1 MGNMKKTSMG
11 LLVSGFSLIIM
22 GCNAWGSYDNP
33 VDPGATNYQGHV
45 TATTFEE
52 AAQALAAVSGTSIS
66 NIVLP
71 ELLRATEYEV
81 RIVSDADNTET
92 TVVQSITGSGYEITL
107 PQLYLL
113 GKRYYYQFRAKKDDA
128 FSPWSETATFD
139 ITPYAPESPS
149 PSDGGSTTDTT
160 PTLSW
165 IARTGETAWVIQTAT
180 EIVALDEAIPATLT
194 PQTYTVATPL
204 ALGSTFYWRVAP
216 KTDSGFRGWSKVY
229 SLTISTWAYSL
240 SPTPSD
246 AAIISDTTPLLDWND
261 ITNASSY
268 ELQVANTEASLG
280 DSELISVTESSYQV
294 STGLEFGTWYWR
306 VRAKNVDGVTGPWG
320 PILSFVI
327 SWPYTLT
334 PIPADAGTT
343 IDTTPLLDWNDVTG
357 ASGYEVQI
365 ADTRTGVAGSPLIA
379 TANSEYQVTTVL
391 ANSAVKYWRMRAKN
405 ADGITGSW
413 SSIYSFAV
421 SAAKPVLAV
430 PVDLATIIDTTPYFD
445 WSDVVGSTGYRIQVS
460 AESTLATPLAD
471 IDTLT
476 ASNYTLTAVLSDN
489 TSYWWHVAARNADG
503 VWSDFSQAYKF
514 SIDLNPALNPIAIP
528 GEGQISLSWT
538 NPTTIDFDS
547 IEITWAPTG
556 GSPTQPVIVSKPGIS
571 QLITGLANGTSY
583 TFMIK
588 VTDPGGNKSNGVAVF
603 ARTSTVIYAG
613 GNSSNSSGILVP
625 GYWKN
630 GTWIGL
636 PQLSPLKWAKVKS
649 LVVSGN
655 DVYAGGYSIN
665 SMDVWVPGYWKNGD
679 WFELPRMTS
688 STGSVLSLAVS
699 GSDVYGGGYIV
710 DDSGLLAIP
719 GYWKNGTWVGLPKIS
734 SAGSDYVYSLAVSG
748 GDVYAGGINFGF
760 PGYWKNG
767 TWVGLSQTSGMVTS
781 LFIDGDDIYAG
792 GSQFEEAVGGVTG
805 YWKNT
810 IWTPLPKPE
819 PSIGQVSQSYVRSIF
834 ISESDV
840 YAAGWNDGSPNGYSP
855 CYWENG
861 VLVQLPKISVSDVS
875 SAMSIVVSDG
885 NVYVGGSRP
894 DSSGVEE
901 PGYWKNGTWVGLP
914 RLLIA
919 GYGNVSSLVV
929 Q

>member
-1 MGNMKKTSMG
+1 MKKMPIG

-33 VDPGATNYQGHV
+33 VDPGAANYQGHV

-52 AAQALAAVSGTSIS
+52 AAQALAAVSGSSIS
-66 NIVLP
+66 NLVLP
-71 ELLRATEYEV
+71 ELLGATEYEV

-92 TVVQSITGSGYEITL
+92 TVIQSITGSGYEITL
-107 PQLYLL
+107 PQLYLI
-113 GKRYYYQFRAKKDDA
+113 GKRYYYQFRAKKDGV
-128 FSPWSETATFD
+128 FSPWSGTAIFD
-139 ITPYAPESPS
+139 VTPYAPESPS
-149 PSDGGSTTDTT
+149 PADGGSTTDTT

-165 IARTGETAWVIQTAT
+165 IARTGETAWVMQTAT
-180 EIVALDEAIPATLT
+180 EIAALDEAIPATFTLPT
-194 PQTYTVATPL
+194 FTVATPL
-204 ALGSTFYWRVAP
+204 ALGSTLYWRVAP
-216 KTDSGFRGWSKVY
+216 ITDSGFRGWSKVY
-229 SLTISTWAYSL
+229 SLTISTWAYSM
-240 SPTPSD
+240 SPTPAD

-261 ITNASSY
+261 ITNAASY
-268 ELQVANTEASLG
+268 EVQVANTEAALG
-280 DSELISVTESSYQV
+280 NSALISATAPSYQV
-294 STGLEFGTWYWR
+294 STGLELGTWYWR

-320 PILSFVI
+320 PIWSITI

-334 PIPADAGTT
+334 PIPADSGTT

-357 ASGYEVQI
+357 ANGYEVQI
-365 ADTRTGVAGSPLIA
+365 ADTSEEVAESQVIA
-379 TANSEYQVTTVL
+379 TTNSEYQVMTVL
-391 ANSAVKYWRMRAKN
+391 ANGAVKYWRVRAMN
-405 ADGITGSW
+405 ADGITGDW

-445 WSDVVGSTGYRIQVS
+445 WSDVVGSTAYCIQVS
-460 AESTLATPLAD
+460 AESTFAAPLAD
-471 IDTLT
+471 IGTLT
-476 ASNYTLTAVLSDN
+476 ASNYALTVVLSDN

-514 SIDLNPALNPIAIP
+514 SIDLDPALNPIAIP

-538 NPTTIDFDS
+538 NPTTIDFAA

-556 GSPTQPVIVSKPGIS
+556 GSPTQPVIVSKPGTS
-571 QLITGLANGTSY
+571 QMITGLANGTSY

-588 VTDPGGNKSNGVAVF
+588 VTDLGGNKSNGVTVS

-613 GNSSNSSGILVP
+613 GSSSNSSGIPVP

-636 PQLSPLKWAKVKS
+636 TQPSLLKWAEVRS

-655 DVYAGGYSIN
+655 DVYAGGSSSIT
-665 SMDVWVPGYWKNGD
+665 SGIQVPGYWKNGY
-679 WFELPRMTS
+679 WVELPQLTS
-688 STGSVLSLAVS
+688 STGSVLSLVVS

-719 GYWKNGTWVGLPKIS
+719 GYWKNGTWVGLPKIA

-781 LFIDGDDIYAG
+781 LFVDGDDIYAG
-792 GSQFEEAVGGVTG
+792 GWQADEVVGSVTG

-810 IWTPLPKPE
+810 IWTSLPSPE
-819 PSIGQVSQSYVRSIF
+819 PSIGEASYSYVRSIF

-840 YAAGWNDGSPNGYSP
+840 YAAGWNEGSPNGYSP
-855 CYWENG
+855 CYWKNG
-861 VLVQLPKISVSDVS
+861 ILVQLPKISVSDGS
-875 SAMSIVVSDG
+875 SAMSIVVSNGD
-885 NVYVGGSRP
+885 VYVGGSRP

-901 PGYWKNGTWVGLP
+901 HGYWKNGTWVGLP
-914 RLLIA
+914 RLSTA
-919 GYGNVSSLVV
+919 GVGWVSSLVV